1 MLKKVINCS
10 CYSKTDG
17 VNISVCEKD
26 GKAVITKG
34 EEAKQADIRAL
45 RNLDIFFNDI
55 ELIAFSDDDIPKNDY
70 FTVEFDGDKSV
81 YTLNDGKLLSELY
94 YYFNSYFNNTAK
106 PFTLSFNSFEGGGP
120 EYYFENEKTGIFTW
134 YCEKRYYSDDHEEL
148 CGAGFDVIYN
158 IYPLRAG
165 EATALIKGESPI
177 CPRETKRL
185 FVKVFDDLS
194 TEYRL
199 EEINGADDGF

>member
-1 MLKKVINCS
+1 MLKKVTNCAY
-10 CYSKTDG
+10 YSKTDG
-17 VNISVCEKD
+17 VNFGICEND

-34 EEAKQADIRAL
+34 EEVKQADIRAL
-45 RNLDIFFNDI
+45 QNLDIFFNGI
-55 ELIAFSDDDIPKNDY
+55 ELTDFSDSGISENDY
-70 FTVEFDGDKSV
+70 CTVEFDGGESV
-81 YTLNDGKLLSELY
+81 YTLKDGKLTSEFY
-94 YYFNSYFNNTAK
+94 RYFNSYFNGTAK

-120 EYYFENEKTGIFTW
+120 EYSFENEKSGIFTW
-134 YCEKRYYSDDHEEL
+134 YCEKRYYSDDHEQL
-148 CGAGFDVIYN
+148 CGAGFDIIYY

-194 TEYRL
+194 TEYRV
-199 EEINGADDGF
+199 EEIDQIIDLK